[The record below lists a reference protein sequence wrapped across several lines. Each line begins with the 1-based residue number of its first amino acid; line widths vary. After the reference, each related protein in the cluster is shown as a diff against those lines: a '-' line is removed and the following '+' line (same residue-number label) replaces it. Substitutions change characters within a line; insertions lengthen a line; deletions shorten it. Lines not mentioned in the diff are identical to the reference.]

1 MPQCDAVRHNIGMT
15 VKAIPTPCIRVC
27 AIDGPTG
34 WCLGCGR
41 TLKEIT
47 QWVKYTD
54 QQRDAVTV
62 EGIER
67 LGVLKRD
74 GKLG

>member
-1 MPQCDAVRHNIGMT
+1 MRDRPI
-15 VKAIPTPCIRVC
+15 KSPCIQVC

-41 TLKEIT
+41 SLKEIA
-47 QWVKYTD
+47 QWTLYTD
-54 QQRDAVTV
+54 QQRDEVITALET
-62 EGIER
+62 R
-67 LGVLKRD
+67 LDTLKAQ

>member
-1 MPQCDAVRHNIGMT
+1 MRNKTI
-15 VKAIPTPCIRVC
+15 KTPCIQVC

-41 TLKEIT
+41 SLKEIA
-47 QWVKYTD
+47 QWTLYTD
-54 QQRDAVTV
+54 QQRDAVIT
-62 EGIER
+62 ELETR
-67 LGVLKRD
+67 LNALKAQ